1 MASATNANPN
11 NSPEVVSPPTDAVS
25 SLCFSPKANY
35 LVATS
40 WDNQV
45 RCWEVTKNGT
55 SARTMAKTSMA
66 HDQPVLCSTWKD
78 DGATVF
84 SGGCDKQVKMWPL
97 LSGGQPT
104 TVAMHDSPVTQ
115 IAWISEMNLLVSGSL
130 DKTLSKMSFPLLLM
144 DMNNTASYHTF
155 ATAGSDGAFHFWDK
169 DSKNRLKAMLRC
181 AIKLYHAAASTM
193 MAPYMPTRY

>member
-45 RCWEVTKNGT
+45 CVILNDSIGFLTCLCLI
-55 SARTMAKTSMA
+55 SAMK
-66 HDQPVLCSTWKD
+66 VLCSTWKD
-78 DGATVF
+78 DGAKVF
-84 SGGCDKQVKMWPL
+84 SEGCDKQVKMWPL

-115 IAWISEMNLLVSGSL
+115 IAWISEMSLLVSGSW
-130 DKTLSKMSFPLLLM
+130 DKTL
-144 DMNNTASYHTF
+144 
-155 ATAGSDGAFHFWDK
+155 
-169 DSKNRLKAMLRC
+169 R
-181 AIKLYHAAASTM
+181 
-193 MAPYMPTRY
+193 